1 MNRIR
6 GRSTCTSGF
15 NYTYKNAPCHV
26 AHDGGGVTGPAC
38 VSARIN
44 LKGHRTG
51 VPKRPAR
58 AGACIMACEG
68 VGLRLTGTTL
78 GFAAKGQAPS
88 TTCPGEVKRSMR
100 AYVSTVPTRAVPDA
114 APRWQ
119 AAEGEVAPQPQ
130 RLQLLRP
137 CPSAGRR
144 ARGVCGRCARLG
156 GRALLA
162 WGALP

>member
-1 MNRIR
+1 MSLTMAEVLRALRVSVSANQPKGPQDRRTKETRTSRRLYNGLR
-6 GRSTCTSGF
+6 GRR
-15 NYTYKNAPCHV
+15 V
-26 AHDGGGVTGPAC
+26 A
-38 VSARIN
+38 IN
-44 LKGHRTG
+44 RDY
-51 VPKRPAR
+51 
-58 AGACIMACEG
+58 
-68 VGLRLTGTTL
+68 VGIRCK
-78 GFAAKGQAPS
+78 KGQAPS

-100 AYVSTVPTRAVPDA
+100 AYVSIVPTRAVPAA

-130 RLQLLRP
+130 PLLLLRP

-156 GRALLA
+156 GRALLT